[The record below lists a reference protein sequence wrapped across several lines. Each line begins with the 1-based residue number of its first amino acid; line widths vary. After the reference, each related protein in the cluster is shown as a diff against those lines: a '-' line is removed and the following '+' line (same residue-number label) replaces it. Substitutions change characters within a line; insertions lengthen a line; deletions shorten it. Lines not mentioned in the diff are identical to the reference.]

1 MAQSVK
7 NLPAMEETW
16 LWPGLETS
24 PGEGNGNP
32 LLYLCLGSPM
42 DWGAWWATFHGVTR
56 VGHDL
61 VTKIPPPRVQGSLT
75 PWKEK
80 KDATPAGPKKCSISQ
95 SGASA
100 TMAHFT
106 LCTMSK
112 HHQNKML
119 LWLLFLLWIIEDLF
133 LCFKNFVS
141 LYNTY
146 TYL

>member
-1 MAQSVK
+1 
-7 NLPAMEETW
+7 
-16 LWPGLETS
+16 
-24 PGEGNGNP
+24 
-32 LLYLCLGSPM
+32 M

-106 LCTMSK
+106 LCTDNVQASSE
-112 HHQNKML
+112 QDVALVAISPVNNRRPIS
-119 LWLLFLLWIIEDLF
+119 LF
-133 LCFKNFVS
+133 
-141 LYNTY
+141 
-146 TYL
+146 